1 MAISEQKNII
11 PTSLFPVRKGSIMA
25 TESLIGFVLFALV
38 FGAMG
43 VYAKKH
49 EGRDVRKK
57 PPRQT
62 E

>member
-1 MAISEQKNII
+1 
-11 PTSLFPVRKGSIMA
+11 MA
-25 TESLIGFVLFALV
+25 TESLIGLVLFALV

-43 VYAKKH
+43 IYAKKH
-49 EGRDVRKK
+49 ERRDVPKK